1 LLYGLMGGLSGLSAA
16 HLTHA
21 LSPNTMPR
29 TRKEIE
35 DRIAQLQ
42 KNKTTDAS
50 NEAGKA
56 FTATIGQNL
65 LPTAERTG
73 QAAVGGGVGLLAGR
87 GGRRATTALGNA
99 ITPTRLA
106 PKDAI
111 SVYRSGARSR
121 LYDLKHRQSA
131 MQAETGQALAAV
143 DKWHRAVLE
152 RAPNAQARADINNW
166 RHSQRAAA
174 TARGNLNTD
183 AARRQFLADIRQSK
197 NQTRNALRMNHV
209 GGWTGAVLRGVGA
222 TLPYVGA
229 LGGAIGGAGAQE
241 LAHPFIVPP
250 ETNQK

>member
-1 LLYGLMGGLSGLSAA
+1 
-16 HLTHA
+16 
-21 LSPNTMPR
+21 
-29 TRKEIE
+29 
-35 DRIAQLQ
+35 
-42 KNKTTDAS
+42 
-50 NEAGKA
+50 
-56 FTATIGQNL
+56 
-65 LPTAERTG
+65 
-73 QAAVGGGVGLLAGR
+73 
-87 GGRRATTALGNA
+87 
-99 ITPTRLA
+99 
-106 PKDAI
+106 
-111 SVYRSGARSR
+111 
-121 LYDLKHRQSA
+121 